1 MLDLTTLRK
10 GKQNRPPRVV
20 VYGPHGIGK
29 STFANEAQAVF
40 IPTEDG
46 LTNIDLHAGAF
57 PLCQSLQDVYAA
69 LGALAEQKH
78 DHGAVAIDT
87 LDWLE
92 RLVHAEICRREKV
105 DSIERAAGGYGKG
118 YKLALDEWHRL
129 FDALDVLRDKGMA
142 VILLAHARVVE
153 YANPMGENFDRYQ
166 LDLHSS
172 KSLSTSA
179 RVMEWADAVL
189 FASNKTFTRKTKE
202 GDERAKKDA
211 KHIGVGG
218 VDRVLFTEERPS
230 HQAKN
235 RYNLPYELPLS
246 WAAFVEALKG

>member
-1 MLDLTTLRK
+1 
-10 GKQNRPPRVV
+10 VV
-20 VYGPHGIGK
+20 IYGPHGIGK
-29 STFANEAQAVF
+29 STFANEAGAVF
-40 IPTEDG
+40 VPTEDG
-46 LTNIDLHAGAF
+46 LTNIDLRAGSF
-57 PLCQSLQDVYAA
+57 PLCTSLADVYAA
-69 LGALAEQKH
+69 LDALSGQPNEF
-78 DHGAVAIDT
+78 GAVAIDT

-129 FDALDVLRDKGMA
+129 FEVLDELRDSGMA

-189 FASNKTFTRKTKE
+189 FATNKTFTRKTKE
-202 GDERAKKDA
+202 GDEKAKKDA
-211 KHIGVGG
+211 KHIGMGG
-218 VDRVLFTEERPS
+218 NDRVMFTEERPS

-246 WAAFVEALKG
+246 WAAFVDALKG

>member
-1 MLDLTTLRK
+1 MFDLSTLRK
-10 GKQNRPPRVV
+10 GRQNRPPRVV

-29 STFANEAQAVF
+29 STFANEASAVF

-46 LTNIDLHAGAF
+46 LTNIDLRAGAF
-57 PLCQSLQDVYAA
+57 PLCATLQDVYAA

-105 DSIERAAGGYGKG
+105 DSIERAAGGSGKG

-129 FDALDVLRDKGMA
+129 FEALDELRDSGMA

-153 YANPMGENFDRYQ
+153 YANPMGESYDRYQ

-179 RVMEWADAVL
+179 RVMEWADCVMFANHKVL
-189 FASNKTFTRKTKE
+189 SRK
-202 GDERAKKDA
+202 GDDGRSKGIGTGER
-211 KHIGVGG
+211 VM
-218 VDRVLFTEERPS
+218 FTEERPAF
-230 HQAKN
+230 QAKN
-235 RYNLPYELPLS
+235 RYSLPAELPFS
-246 WAAFVEALKG
+246 WAAFVDALKG